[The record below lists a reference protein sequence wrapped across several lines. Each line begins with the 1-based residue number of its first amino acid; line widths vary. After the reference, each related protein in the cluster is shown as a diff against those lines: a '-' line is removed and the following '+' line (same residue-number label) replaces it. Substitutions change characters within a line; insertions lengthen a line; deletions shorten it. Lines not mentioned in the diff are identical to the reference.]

1 MSFRR
6 SIIAALAMAVIVIV
20 HPHVAAA
27 QTDVIRG
34 RIIGPDSLP
43 VERATIT
50 VTSLTG
56 NVTRSARTDKNG
68 RYTVTFPGDEGDY
81 FVNVAAL
88 GFAGRRFEIKRTGD
102 QEILIADAKLQRVAE
117 RLDVVKVNADR
128 QRVGRHDVP
137 TSAAA
142 NARRR
147 RRTCPPISWV
157 IWPPSPRRSLACS

>member
-1 MSFRR
+1 EFARLFPPHFSPSFAVSLRR
-6 SIIAALAMAVIVIV
+6 SIVVALSVVGAIALHTPLAS
-20 HPHVAAA
+20 A

-34 RIIGPDSLP
+34 RIIGPDSVP
-43 VERATIT
+43 IERATVT

-102 QEILIADAKLQRVAE
+102 QEILIGDAKLQRVAE
-117 RLDVVKVNADR
+117 RLDAVEVKAER
-128 QRVGRHDVP
+128 QRVGRNDVP
-137 TSAAA
+137 D
-142 NARRR
+142 
-147 RRTCPPISWV
+147 ISG
-157 IWPPSPRRSLACS
+157 SER